1 MQVKKY
7 KKGGMSDK
15 KFRKKLIRAG
25 RGVPKASAY
34 RTVGRGKKADLG
46 TTDQM
51 KYDHLLEDKKLDRA
65 NIKLARRKKKAA
77 RRRLIEPKVKK
88 GRFGNRR
95 KTSQYRDTILDK
107 IRKQR
112 VKKQERRVE
121 KRRDKVV
128 AGKGGTDAGRK
139 AFAEKMAQVDAEKK
153 ARREERKERLNKA

>member
-1 MQVKKY
+1 MVT
-7 KKGGMSDK
+7 GGKHRS
-15 KFRKKLIRAG
+15 I
-25 RGVPKASAY
+25 
-34 RTVGRGKKADLG
+34 
-46 TTDQM
+46 
-51 KYDHLLEDKKLDRA
+51 
-65 NIKLARRKKKAA
+65 
-77 RRRLIEPKVKK
+77 
-88 GRFGNRR
+88 
-95 KTSQYRDTILDK
+95 DK

>member
-1 MQVKKY
+1 
-7 KKGGMSDK
+7 MSDK
-15 KFRKKLIRAG
+15 KFRKKLLRAA
-25 RGVPKASAY
+25 RGVPKSSAY

-51 KYDHLLEDKKLDRA
+51 KYDHLLEDKKLDRK

-77 RRRLIEPKVKK
+77 RRRLIEPRVKK

-95 KTSQYRDTILDK
+95 KTAEYRDTILDK
-107 IRKQR
+107 VRKNR
-112 VKKQERRVE
+112 VKKMERKVE
-121 KRRDKVV
+121 KRRDDVV

-153 ARREERKERLNKA
+153 TRREERKERLNKA

>member
-25 RGVPKASAY
+25 RGIPKAERSLK
-34 RTVGRGKKADLG
+34 RFKKRDLG

-51 KYDHLLEDKKLDRA
+51 TYDHLLEDKKLDRK

-77 RRRLIEPKVKK
+77 RRRLIEPRVKK
-88 GRFGNRR
+88 GKGLNKR
-95 KTSQYRDTILDK
+95 KTAQYRDTILDK
-107 IRKQR
+107 VRKNR
-112 VKKQERRVE
+112 VKKMERRVE
-121 KRRDKVV
+121 KRRDEVV

-153 ARREERKERLNKA
+153 ARKEERKERLNKA

>member
-15 KFRKKLIRAG
+15 RYSRKLRNAA

-34 RTVGRGKKADLG
+34 RMVGRGKKADLG

-51 KYDHLLEDKKLDRA
+51 QYDHLLEDKKLDKA

-77 RRRLIEPKVKK
+77 KRRLIEPRKKK
-88 GRFGNRR
+88 GTFGNKR
-95 KTSQYRDTILDK
+95 KTAQYRDTLLDK
-107 IRKQR
+107 VRKNR
-112 VKKQERRVE
+112 VAKQERRVE
-121 KRRDKVV
+121 ERRDDVV
-128 AGKGGTDAGRK
+128 AGKGGTDTGRK

-153 ARREERKERLNKA
+153 ARKEEAKNKKNKA